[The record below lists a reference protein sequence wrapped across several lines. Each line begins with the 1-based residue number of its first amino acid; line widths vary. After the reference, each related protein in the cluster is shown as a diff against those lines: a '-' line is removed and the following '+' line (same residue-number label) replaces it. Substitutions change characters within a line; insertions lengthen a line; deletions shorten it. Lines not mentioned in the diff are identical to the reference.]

1 MSSESIQDNTEET
14 IGRMVRKRQ
23 RIMDYF
29 VVADNATRS
38 DTASASAS
46 SSSIPILP
54 PLNTQAPR
62 ASDPP
67 TSKRG
72 RKAGTKN
79 ASNHKAGGVRKNAG
93 RPAGG
98 SKPVQKA
105 ATSSR
110 LALPTLR
117 PDLPTDEEDEI
128 PLVRNRRKRLSF
140 DEEGSFQSLE
150 CMNLDRTEKNTKVT
164 EGTRVAN
171 QDSFIHDEEMTNDGT
186 FLEQDCLDGGTIMMS
201 VMRKQEP

>member
-14 IGRMVRKRQ
+14 NGRMVRKRQ

-54 PLNTQAPR
+54 PLQNTQAPR

-67 TSKRG
+67 HQSEGG
-72 RKAGTKN
+72 RQEVKMHPITKQEVSEKTLDDLQEEAN
-79 ASNHKAGGVRKNAG
+79 LSRK
-93 RPAGG
+93 
-98 SKPVQKA
+98 
-105 ATSSR
+105 
-110 LALPTLR
+110 LEHHH
-117 PDLPTDEEDEI
+117 DLPTDEEDEI
-128 PLVRNRRKRLSF
+128 PLVQNRRKRLSLMRRGHF
-140 DEEGSFQSLE
+140 KEEYE
-150 CMNLDRTEKNTKVT
+150 KVT

-171 QDSFIHDEEMTNDGT
+171 EDSFIDDEEMTNAGT
-186 FLEQDCLDGGTIMMS
+186 FLEQDCVVGELSRMA
-201 VMRKQEP
+201 VMRKQES